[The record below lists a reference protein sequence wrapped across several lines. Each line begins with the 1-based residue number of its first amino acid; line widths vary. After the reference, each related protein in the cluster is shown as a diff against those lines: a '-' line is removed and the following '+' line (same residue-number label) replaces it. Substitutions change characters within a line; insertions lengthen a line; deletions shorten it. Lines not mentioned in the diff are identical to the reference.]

1 VQRAAD
7 NFAIT
12 GTALTALQG
21 AAGSF
26 VSEVTSLSNLNEGAI
41 VGSNS
46 MATQVGNN
54 VATTWNGSVE
64 LSTASG
70 VGNYTAPTRVGV
82 AWSGTTR
89 SLGATGVAVATDSN
103 AFAASAITVAY
114 LGRHTGDTVYL
125 DGHVRRLSFYN
136 VRLSNSA
143 LLSQMTV
150 SSYGEFIWPP
160 WLFTRV
166 RYN

>member
-1 VQRAAD
+1 LQRQAD
-7 NFAIT
+7 NFSIT

-21 AAGSF
+21 TAGSF
-26 VSEVTSLSNLNEGAI
+26 VSEVTSLYNLDEGAI
-41 VGSNS
+41 IGSNS
-46 MATQVGNN
+46 MATQVGND

-103 AFAASAITVAY
+103 AFSASAITVAY
-114 LGRHTGDTVYL
+114 LGRHTGDTIYL
-125 DGHVRRLSFYN
+125 DGHVRGLGFYSTRLSDA
-136 VRLSNSA
+136 A
-143 LLSQMTV
+143 LLSKMTAGGA
-150 SSYGEFIWPP
+150 Y
-160 WLFTRV
+160 
-166 RYN
+166 

>member
-1 VQRAAD
+1 
-7 NFAIT
+7 
-12 GTALTALQG
+12 
-21 AAGSF
+21 
-26 VSEVTSLSNLNEGAI
+26 
-41 VGSNS
+41 

-70 VGNYTAPTRVGV
+70 VGDYTAPTRVGV

-114 LGRHTGDTVYL
+114 LGRHTGDTIYL

-150 SSYGEFIWPP
+150 PTSYTFIWPP
-160 WLFTRV
+160 WLFTRAK
-166 RYN
+166 YN